1 MIKECT
7 EILAKNLEKNPDFI
21 SNNYSLYDV
30 GDYIIIKKDGT
41 IQSIKFNK
49 NIDLNKDDLLY
60 RKICFYEYHSRL
72 ISMNKPQDPKKLIHS
87 NNYMSFWVKYDS
99 FDNGKLNIEAI
110 DRYFDVLINPR
121 DKYKNADRKMYDFIY
136 QQIGDVD
143 VQQLERNRKW
153 IKENIFQLDKLG
165 LNLQKK
171 NYLKI
176 FFEEDDNTYIK
187 EDKRYLIPNIFTTNN
202 NIELDSDIYG
212 VPNNNI
218 VLNPKKPYMEHKT
231 KKVTV
236 PYMINIEQALLQR
249 ELFTYLL
256 INTTKGKNAIY
267 FDMVNNEI
275 VSCQSGELPQYDF
288 NGLVLF
294 VQKGLNAVIKYA
306 NTVHYTYKLKE
317 PFIVKQFLHLQDDNE
332 KYYNKY
338 TNRQELIDIIDN
350 ILFSKYLKNNL
361 FNEIED
367 LSINANIKR
376 NLILYRDCIID
387 WIFNEYKGNIDKTLH
402 KISTNLTIQLI
413 TDGYL
418 SRAVLVFNTLLSL
431 YIYFGKNVSNNKYN
445 NIQSN
450 LTTDEEYWFSVGRLI
465 QTYSCICLGHDRNAI
480 NNLLTISNTT
490 TLMAKLDKIFIKYN
504 YKIKSD
510 KILQLYSKIKEYN
523 CHSKTVD
530 EIEVIAG
537 YLYSYCLIK
546 EK

>member
-7 EILAKNLEKNPDFI
+7 EIFLSKLDKNPQFI

-30 GDYIIIKKDGT
+30 GDYVMIKKDGT
-41 IQSIKFNK
+41 IQSIN

-87 NNYMSFWVKYDS
+87 NNYMSFWVKYENIN
-99 FDNGKLNIEAI
+99 NGKLTIEVI
-110 DRYFDVLINPR
+110 DKYFDILSNP
-121 DKYKNADRKMYDFIY
+121 KEGCNKIEKPLY
-136 QQIGDVD
+136 QFAYEQAGEIDIE
-143 VQQLERNRKW
+143 QLEKNREWVK
-153 IKENIFQLDKLG
+153 KNIFNIDNLG

-187 EDKRYLIPNIFTTNN
+187 EDKRYLIPNIFSTNNN

-218 VLNPKKPYMEHKT
+218 VLNSKKPYMEHRT

-256 INTTKGKNAIY
+256 INTTKGKNTVY
-267 FDMVNNEI
+267 FDTINNEI
-275 VSCQSGELPQYDF
+275 VPCRSGELPQYNF
-288 NGLVLF
+288 NGIVLF
-294 VQKGLNAVIKYA
+294 VQKGLSAVIKYS
-306 NTVHYTYKLKE
+306 NVVNYKYKLKKA
-317 PFIVKQFLHLQDDNE
+317 FIFKQFLHLQDDNK

-338 TNRQELIDIIDN
+338 TNRQELLDIIDHV
-350 ILFSKYLKNNL
+350 FFAKYLKPNL
-361 FNEIED
+361 FNGIED
-367 LSINANIKR
+367 LSINANIKK

-387 WIFNEYKGNIDKTLH
+387 WLLNEYTRNIDKALH
-402 KISTNLTIQLI
+402 KIGANFTKQLI

-418 SRAVLVFNTLLSL
+418 SRAVLVFNLTLSL
-431 YIYFGKNVSNNKYN
+431 DVFCGKDILDDRYN
-445 NIQSN
+445 FHVDVAIK
-450 LTTDEEYWFSVGRLI
+450 TDEDYWFSVGRLI
-465 QTYSCICLGHDRNAI
+465 QFYSCICLGHDREVI
-480 NNLLTISNTT
+480 NNLLTMSKASLI
-490 TLMAKLDKIFIKYN
+490 KKQLDKIFIKYN

-510 KILQLYSKIKEYN
+510 KILQLYSSIKEYD
-523 CHSKTVD
+523 CQSKTID
-530 EIEVIAG
+530 ETEVIAG